1 MKKAFYMMAA
11 AAIALSS
18 CSSEET
24 TDVAK
29 SSAIT
34 FSPIVSLNS
43 RGAEMTTNDLQEMWV
58 TGFYQK
64 ATDVYFADM
73 KYTLEKGTQN
83 TFIPSSPVFWQEGR
97 TYKFV
102 AISPAKAEWPTGLTI
117 TRDEVKCDKFA
128 PQSTIS
134 DQKDLIVDAV
144 EANDEQWGKDLTLNF
159 KHILSQIQIKVKN
172 GNENLVYN
180 IKAVRINSVVGKKK
194 FVYNTSTK
202 NSTWSNIEGVNSD
215 TQYELTFDN
224 PYKLDGKNTTEL
236 TLTSKD
242 ATIANGGGAM
252 LIPQNVT
259 AWDGNKVDD
268 TNPYTG
274 GAYISIYLNVKMASG
289 NKFMYPA
296 GAQGDQTYGWV
307 AIPVPAINWAEGN
320 KYIYTLD
327 MSTGCGKVDPQNPG
341 ENVNPGGKKDPTAPK
356 DPEKGN
362 NVFGKAIKFK
372 VEVKDWT
379 DGFAGQNPNP
389 GEIEM

>member
-64 ATDVYFADM
+64 ATDVYFTDM
-73 KYTLEKGTQN
+73 KYTKEKGTQN

-102 AISPAKAEWPTGLTI
+102 AISPAKSEWPAGLNI
-117 TRDEVKCDKFA
+117 TRDEVTCNEFA
-128 PQSTIS
+128 PKSNIS
-134 DQKDLIVDAV
+134 EQKDLIVDAV
-144 EANDEQWGKDLTLNF
+144 EANDEQWGKELSLNF

-194 FVYNTSTK
+194 FAYSTSTK
-202 NSTWSNIEGVNSD
+202 NSTWSNIDGVTSD
-215 TQYELTFDN
+215 TKYALTFDN
-224 PYKLDGKNTTEL
+224 AYTLDGKNITEL
-236 TLTSKD
+236 NLTSAD
-242 ATIANGGGAM
+242 AIVANGGAM
-252 LIPQNVT
+252 LVPQSVT
-259 AWDGNKVDD
+259 AWNGAKVDD
-268 TNPYTG
+268 TNIYDG
-274 GAYISIYLNVKMASG
+274 GTYISILLNVKMASG

-307 AIPVPAINWAEGN
+307 AIPVPTINWEEGN

-327 MSTGCGKVDPQNPG
+327 MSTGCGKVDPVDPG
-341 ENVNPGGKKDPTAPK
+341 TSVNPGGKVDPSAPK
-356 DPEKGN
+356 DPAKGDN
-362 NVFGKAIKFK
+362 IFGKAITFSVK
-372 VEVKDWT
+372 VADWAPQT
-379 DGFAGQNPNP
+379 PDK
-389 GEIEM
+389 IDM

>member
-34 FSPIVSLNS
+34 FRPTVGLNS
-43 RGAEMTTNDLQEMWV
+43 RGVEMTTNDLNEMWV

-64 ATDVYFADM
+64 ADEVYFSDL
-73 KYTLEKGTQN
+73 KYTKEIGTQ
-83 TFIPSSPVFWQEGR
+83 TFIPSAPVFWQDGR

-102 AISPAKAEWPTGLTI
+102 AISPAKSEWPTGLTI
-117 TRDEVKCDKFA
+117 TRENVTCENFEPKTD
-128 PQSTIS
+128 IS
-134 DQKDLIVDAV
+134 AQKDMIIKAV
-144 EANDEQWGKDLTLNF
+144 EANNDQWGKELELNF

-194 FVYNTSTK
+194 LTYSTTTNTSTWG
-202 NSTWSNIEGVNSD
+202 NIDGVTSNA
-215 TQYELTFDN
+215 QYTLTYAN

-236 TLTSKD
+236 TLTSAD
-242 ATIANGGGAM
+242 ATVENGGGAM

-259 AWDGNKVDD
+259 AWNGAKVDD
-268 TNPYTG
+268 NTPYTD

-296 GAQGDQTYGWV
+296 GAQGDKTYGWV
-307 AIPVPAINWAEGN
+307 AIPVPSINWEEGN

-327 MSTGCGKVDPQNPG
+327 MSTGCGKVDPQEPG
-341 ENVNPGGKKDPTAPK
+341 DNVNPGGKKDPDAPK
-356 DPEKGN
+356 DPEKGDN
-362 NVFGKAIKFK
+362 IFGKAIKFT
-372 VEVKDWT
+372 VQVDQW
-379 DGFAGQNPNP
+379 NPKTP
-389 GEIEM
+389 GKIEM

>member
-34 FSPIVSLNS
+34 FRPTVGLNS
-43 RGAEMTTNDLQEMWV
+43 RGVEMTTNDLNEMWV

-64 ATDVYFADM
+64 ADEVYFSDL
-73 KYTLEKGTQN
+73 KFTKEIGTQ
-83 TFIPSSPVFWQEGR
+83 TFIPGAPVFWQDGR

-102 AISPAKAEWPTGLTI
+102 AISPAKSEWPTGLTI
-117 TRDEVKCDKFA
+117 TRENVTCENFEPKTDILA
-128 PQSTIS
+128 
-134 DQKDLIVDAV
+134 QKDMIIKAV
-144 EANDEQWGKDLTLNF
+144 EANNDQWGKELELNF

-194 FVYNTSTK
+194 LTYSTTT
-202 NSTWSNIEGVNSD
+202 NSSTWGNIEGVTSNA
-215 TQYELTFDN
+215 QYTLTYAN
-224 PYKLDGKNTTEL
+224 PYKLDGKTTTEL
-236 TLTSKD
+236 TLTSAD
-242 ATIANGGGAM
+242 ATVENGGGAM

-259 AWDGNKVDD
+259 AWNGAQVDD
-268 TNPYTG
+268 NAAYNG
-274 GAYISIYLNVKMASG
+274 GTYISIYLNVKMASG

-296 GAQGDQTYGWV
+296 GAQGEQTYGWV
-307 AIPVPAINWAEGN
+307 AISVPSINWEEGN

-327 MSTGCGKVDPQNPG
+327 MSTGCGKVDPVDPG
-341 ENVNPGGKKDPTAPK
+341 TNVNPGGKVDPNAPK
-356 DPEKGN
+356 DPEKGDN
-362 NVFGKAIKFK
+362 IFGKAIKFTVK
-372 VEVKDWT
+372 VDKWT
-379 DGFAGQNPNP
+379 SKVQGKID
-389 GEIEM
+389 M

>member
-34 FSPIVSLNS
+34 FRTTVGLNS
-43 RGAEMTTNDLQEMWV
+43 RGAEMTTNDLNEMWV

-64 ATDVYFADM
+64 ADEVYFSDL
-73 KYTLEKGTQN
+73 KFTKEIGTN
-83 TFIPSSPVFWQEGR
+83 TFIPSAPVFWQDGR

-102 AISPAKAEWPTGLTI
+102 AISPAKSEWPTGLTI
-117 TRDEVKCDKFA
+117 TRDEVTCENFEPKAD
-128 PQSTIS
+128 IS
-134 DQKDLIVDAV
+134 AQKDMIIKAV
-144 EANDEQWGKDLTLNF
+144 EANNDQWGKQLELNF

-194 FVYNTSTK
+194 LSYSTTTNK
-202 NSTWSNIEGVNSD
+202 STWSDITGVTSN
-215 TQYELTFDN
+215 TQYTLTFN
-224 PYKLDGKNTTEL
+224 NAYKLDGKNTTNL
-236 TLTSKD
+236 TLTSAD
-242 ATIANGGGAM
+242 ATVENGGGAM

-259 AWDGNKVDD
+259 AWDGAKVDD
-268 TNPYTG
+268 NAAYNG
-274 GAYISIYLNVKMASG
+274 GTYISIYLNVKMASG

-296 GAQGDQTYGWV
+296 GAQGEQTYGWV
-307 AIPVPAINWAEGN
+307 AIPVPAINWEEGN

-327 MSTGCGKVDPQNPG
+327 MSTGCGKVDPVDPG
-341 ENVNPGGKKDPTAPK
+341 TDVNPGGKVDPSAPK
-356 DPEKGN
+356 DPEKGDN
-362 NVFGKAIKFK
+362 IFGKAIKFSVK
-372 VEVKDWT
+372 VDKWT
-379 DGFAGQNPNP
+379 PQTP
-389 GEIEM
+389 GKIEM